1 MNDSE
6 LIDLFRH
13 SRDGERWDAPLPD
26 PAAIWRR
33 ARTAELLADALSSH
47 ERSLRPLRAARGLAT
62 AVAFLAA
69 ELGVVALCLEAP
81 AQVGRDLAATGLPLG
96 TAALLACTAVPT
108 VALLCRFWKE
118 RTAA

>member
-1 MNDSE
+1 MNDAE
-6 LIDLFRH
+6 LTDLFRH
-13 SRDGERWDAPLPD
+13 SRDDERWPAPLPD

-47 ERSLRPLRAARGLAT
+47 QRSLRPLRAARDLAT

-69 ELGVVALCLEAP
+69 ELGVVTGFFKSPVEL
-81 AQVGRDLAATGLPLG
+81 GRSLAAIDLPLG
-96 TAALLACTAVPT
+96 AAALLALTAVPT
-108 VALLCRFWKE
+108 VALLCHFWSE

>member
-1 MNDSE
+1 MNDTE
-6 LIDLFRH
+6 LSALFRS
-13 SRDGERWDAPLPD
+13 SRDGEPWPDPLPD

-33 ARTAELLADALSSH
+33 ARTAELLAAAFESQ
-47 ERSLRPLRAARGLAT
+47 ERSVRPLRAARGLAA

-69 ELGVVALCLEAP
+69 ELAVAAVCLEAP
-81 AQVGRDLAATGLPLG
+81 ASAGRYLAATGLPLA

-108 VALLCRFWKE
+108 AALLLRFWRE

>member
-6 LIDLFRH
+6 LSALFH
-13 SRDGERWDAPLPD
+13 SSRDDERWPAPLPD

-33 ARTAELLADALSSH
+33 ARTAELLAGALESH
-47 ERSLRPLRAARGLAT
+47 ERSVRPLRAARGLAA

-69 ELGVVALCLEAP
+69 ELGVVALCFEAP
-81 AQVGRDLAATGLPLG
+81 AQVGRYLAATGLPLA

-108 VALLCRFWKE
+108 VALLLRFWRE
-118 RTAA
+118 RTGA